1 MSFPMSW
8 ARLSWVRPLVAPL
21 RLHDQHVALLI
32 LACAALWLGAGCSA
46 GSTAPPAGTSTAAP
60 REAPTPPVARLTFMA
75 GFRPQANLPFVAA
88 YVAKE
93 RGFFAE
99 EQLDVDIQHASGADE
114 HLKLLLEGRVQF
126 VTGTAA
132 QALRRAHEGL
142 PTVAVALFGQRGDQ
156 GFVVRA
162 DSNIKVPADF
172 KGRTVG
178 FKSGVVPAEFDA
190 LLKTAGL
197 GRRDVRLVAVGF
209 DPREFIDGKVEVYPV
224 FLDNE
229 PDLIRKAGLPIRV
242 IDPQDHG
249 VPTLGLTYLAHRDT
263 LTKDRRLVERFLR
276 ATLRGVRWTQEHPD
290 EAVEIT
296 LKYAPG
302 ADRAH
307 QRFLLGV
314 DLENAARAD
323 GIGRGSA
330 AQWQGLADLLTTY
343 GVLSG
348 KADASKAWD
357 GTIVDELYRAN
368 KIR

>member
-1 MSFPMSW
+1 MFCSMSLAVPLAMS
-8 ARLSWVRPLVAPL
+8 ALRSRPPRA
-21 RLHDQHVALLI
+21 ALL
-32 LACAALWLGAGCSA
+32 LLGCATLWLGTACGS
-46 GSTAPPAGTSTAAP
+46 STAPPRAAAP
-60 REAPTPPVARLTFMA
+60 ATAPPAAPAAPAPPARITFMA

-114 HLKLLLEGRVQF
+114 HLKLLLDGRVQF

-132 QALRRAHEGL
+132 QAIRRAHEGL
-142 PTVAVALFGQRGDQ
+142 PMVAVALFGQRGDQ

-162 DSNIKVPADF
+162 DSGIKTSADF

-178 FKSGVVPAEFDA
+178 FKSGVVPAELDA
-190 LLKTAGL
+190 LLKGANLT
-197 GRRDVRLVAVGF
+197 RNDIKLVAVGF
-209 DPREFIDGKVEVYPV
+209 DPREFIERKVEVYPV

-229 PDLIRKAGLPIRV
+229 PNLIRKAGVEIRV
-242 IDPQDHG
+242 LDPHDLG

-263 LTKDRRLVERFLR
+263 LTNDPRLVERFLR
-276 ATLRGVRWTQEHPD
+276 ATLRATRWTREHPD
-290 EAVEIT
+290 EAIDIV

-314 DLENAARAD
+314 DLENAARED
-323 GIGRGSA
+323 GIGRGA
-330 AQWQGLADLLTTY
+330 ARQWQDLGDLLTAY

-348 KADASKAWD
+348 KTDASKAWD

-368 KIR
+368 KIQ